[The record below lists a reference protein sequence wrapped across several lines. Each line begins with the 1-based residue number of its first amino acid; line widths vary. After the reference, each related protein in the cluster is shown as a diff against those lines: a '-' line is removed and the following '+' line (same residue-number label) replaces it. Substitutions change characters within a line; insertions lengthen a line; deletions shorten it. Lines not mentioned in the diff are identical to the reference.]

1 MRNNYI
7 LYSNRALKHILN
19 VGINRSV
26 EEDPL
31 YEQLKNDLRISCV
44 QQWVK
49 SQMDLKKM
57 GLRNPKEMSVWQF
70 MMANEK
76 GAIF

>member
-1 MRNNYI
+1 MKY
-7 LYSNRALKHILN
+7 ILN
-19 VGINRSV
+19 VGINRTS

-44 QQWVK
+44 HQWVK
-49 SQMDLKKM
+49 NQADLKKQ
-57 GLRNPKEMSVWQF
+57 GLKQPKEMSVWQF
-70 MMANEK
+70 MMTNEK